1 MATSDSAAALADR
14 ALADLCEEEQP
25 PAPADDQSGKPRGDR
40 LVATAPAVRKAAY
53 LELAAILGGESGP
66 PDAEAA
72 AEHADHIPRL
82 LADRA
87 PICHEGA
94 LDATIAWLEY
104 VSPEAVVGVAG
115 AVAKALMEKHAPGKY
130 QPKAIAALLS
140 LLRRGGAE
148 PVQSALEAGVRS
160 KAPKTCAAALK
171 ASAEAL
177 LECGAAAFDA
187 GPVVKQLPTLLQH
200 RDKSVRDAA
209 AALVGAVRHWL
220 GDGALPPFVPLAV
233 ALARM
238 PFAALAASPSPT
250 HGCGPPPPARASQ
263 ASSASS
269 RACPRIDSPRCARR
283 RSRLPRSTSSS
294 ARGRPLRWLLRRP
307 WRCPPS
313 TCWPSCRGRRG
324 ARSLP
329 TRGRRRPSP
338 TSGPSARRRGQTRT
352 SADHVRPRPLTT
364 RPLKLAPAPPYR

>member
-1 MATSDSAAALADR
+1 MCLPYMEIENNVTTANGFDDVILSSIKSDFNVAEHAQPESD
-14 ALADLCEEEQP
+14 DL
-25 PAPADDQSGKPRGDR
+25 SGKPLSNR

-87 PICHEGA
+87 PLCHEGA
-94 LDATIAWLEY
+94 LDATVAWLRAA
-104 VSPEAVVGVAG
+104 PAEAVGAAAG

-209 AALVGAVRHWL
+209 AAVVGAVRHWL
-220 GDGALPPFVPLAV
+220 GDGALPPFVPLGLAV

-283 RSRLPRSTSSS
+283 RSRLPRRTSSS

-329 TRGRRRPSP
+329 TRGRSRPSP
-338 TSGPSARRRGQTRT
+338 TSGPSARRRGQTRN
-352 SADHVRPRPLTT
+352 L
-364 RPLKLAPAPPYR
+364 